1 MPIPPLVE
9 RGFIRL
15 MDGLFA
21 RWPQS
26 VPSLAVL
33 RSARIISH
41 RGEHDNIRVLENTL
55 AAFDGAAAACV
66 WGIELD
72 VRWTADLVPVV
83 AHDPDLARVHHAGGR
98 IADLSC
104 LALRRRAPAIPL
116 LAEVVARYGRRMH
129 LMIEIK
135 ANDWPDARRQSLGLG
150 EILSGL
156 RPGEDYHFMAL
167 CPATLIAI
175 EGFPAHSRLAI
186 AYHWPDRLSRW
197 VRRQG
202 WGGLCA
208 HYAMLHGPQVRA
220 HHNSGQGVG
229 TGYPASANALF
240 RELNRSVDWIFSN
253 HAARLQAIVHGEIQR
268 QVTSLRQHTNEEG
281 RVS

>member
-1 MPIPPLVE
+1 M
-9 RGFIRL
+9 RL

-21 RWPQS
+21 RWPQP
-26 VPSLAVL
+26 VPSRAVL

-41 RGEHDNIRVLENTL
+41 RGEHDNNRVLENTL
-55 AAFDGAAAACV
+55 AAFDGAAAAGV

-83 AHDPDLARVHHAGGR
+83 AHDPDLARVHHAGGW
-98 IADLSC
+98 IADLSW

-116 LAEVVARYGRRMH
+116 LAEVVARYGRRLH

-135 ANDWPDARRQSLGLG
+135 ANDWPDTRRQSLGLG

-167 CPATLIAI
+167 RPETLIAI
-175 EGFPAHSRLAI
+175 EGFPVHSRLAI

-208 HYAMLHGPQVRA
+208 HYAMLRGPQVRA

-229 TGYPASANALF
+229 TAYPASANSLF
-240 RELNRSVDWIFSN
+240 RELNRGVDWIFSN
-253 HAARLQAIVHGEIQR
+253 NAARLQAIVRREVQK
-268 QVTSLRQHTNEEG
+268 QAQATSPHPHTKEEG
-281 RVS
+281 RVP

>member
-9 RGFIRL
+9 RGFMHL
-15 MDGLFA
+15 MDGLFS
-21 RWPQS
+21 RWPQP

-33 RSARIISH
+33 RAARIISH

-55 AAFDGAAAACV
+55 AAFDGAAAAGV

-83 AHDPDLARVHHAGGR
+83 AHDADLARVHNDGGR
-98 IADLSC
+98 IADLSW

-116 LAEVVARYGRRMH
+116 LTEVVARYGRRLH

-135 ANDWPDARRQSLGLG
+135 ANAWPDARRQSLGLG

-167 CPATLIAI
+167 RAETLSAI

-202 WGGLCA
+202 WGGLCT
-208 HYAMLHGPQVRA
+208 HYALLRRPLVLA
-220 HHNSGQGVG
+220 HHDRDQKVG
-229 TGYPASANALF
+229 TAYPTSANCLF
-240 RELNRSVDWIFSN
+240 RELNRGVDWIFSN
-253 HAARLQAIVHGEIQR
+253 HAARLQAIVHSEIQR
-268 QVTSLRQHTNEEG
+268 QATSLRQHTDEEG